1 MLLVIVAYLCG
12 AIPGGYW
19 LNRLLWQ
26 PLEPQVARA
35 LAGRRGT
42 PLFLRVAPRA
52 LSVMVDFCIGALV
65 TLALASVA
73 AHLRGT
79 RWEWTIHPLVSEG
92 LVHGATLI
100 ALVVGH
106 ALSVYICGW
115 GGKGIAMAMGGFMVL
130 TPIPSLIAIGVFCL
144 TTGVTRRIGLGGV
157 AGTLALPLVMGYLD
171 HSALVYIAVAVLL
184 FCYTV
189 LVHAVD
195 VWPGRHDQA

>member
-12 AIPGGYW
+12 AIPGGYV
-19 LNRLLWQ
+19 LNRLVWQ
-26 PLEPQVARA
+26 RLAPHVARA
-35 LAGRRGT
+35 LADRRGAA
-42 PLFLRVAPRA
+42 LLLRVVPRA
-52 LSVMVDFCIGALV
+52 LSVMADFCIGALV
-65 TLALASVA
+65 TLALASLA

-79 RWEWTIHPLVSEG
+79 RWEWTTQPLVSDG

-130 TPIPSLIAIGVFCL
+130 TPIPSLIAISVFCL
-144 TTGVTRRIGLGGV
+144 VTGLTRRIGVGGV
-157 AGTLALPLVMGYLD
+157 AGTLALLLAIWQQD
-171 HSALVYIAVAVLL
+171 HSALVYSAVAGLL
-184 FCYTV
+184 CCYSV

-195 VWPGRHDQA
+195 ILPDRHDKA